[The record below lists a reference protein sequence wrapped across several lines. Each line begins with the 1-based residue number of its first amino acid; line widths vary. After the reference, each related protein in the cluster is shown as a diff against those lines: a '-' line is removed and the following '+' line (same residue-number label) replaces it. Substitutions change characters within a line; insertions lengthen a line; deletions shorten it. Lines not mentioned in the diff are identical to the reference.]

1 MTPEADDFCN
11 FTGKLHKAMQDFNKK
26 IFLFLFLALLAACQP
41 ASYQKQRTE
50 QKFVE
55 VNTNLPADPAIEAMI
70 LPYKQ
75 KIDAEMN
82 RIIGT
87 AARELP
93 KQRNK
98 RELLLG
104 NFVADLTFERAQD
117 FRKDLD
123 LAFVTSGGLRV
134 PIPQGEI
141 KVADIFELMPFE
153 NELVV
158 VELEGEALQEFLQYV
173 ASRQNISVS
182 NLNMRIEQGQ
192 IKEVLIGGKP
202 LEKRPYTLATSDYLA
217 NGGDDMGFLLK
228 RKSLLST
235 EIKVRD
241 MIIEHIEKLSKE
253 GKMVDAQYKQNI
265 IEQ

>member
-1 MTPEADDFCN
+1 
-11 FTGKLHKAMQDFNKK
+11 MQDFNKK
-26 IFLFLFLALLAACQP
+26 FFLFLFLCCIASCQP
-41 ASYQKQRTE
+41 TIYKKQRTE
-50 QKFVE
+50 QKFIE
-55 VNTNLPADPAIEAMI
+55 VNKGLQPDAAIEAMI

-93 KQRNK
+93 KQREA

-104 NFVADLTFERAQD
+104 NFVADLTFERAQS

-134 PIPQGEI
+134 PIAKGVV

-153 NELVV
+153 NELVI
-158 VELEGEALQEFLQYV
+158 VELEGEALQQFLQYV
-173 ASRQNISVS
+173 VSHRNISVS
-182 NLNMRIEQGQ
+182 NLTMRIEQGQ

-202 LEKRPYTLATSDYLA
+202 LEARPYLLATSDYLA
-217 NGGDDMGFLLK
+217 NGGDDMGFLLQ

-235 EIKVRD
+235 EVKVRD

-253 GKMVDAQYKQNI
+253 GKMVDAQYKGNI
-265 IEQ
+265 IEQQ